1 MNILDKKSAG
11 AFFCPLDKKERLL
24 TRRHFQ
30 NLHCQNFHCKEKKP
44 NACADKTAQPISLV
58 HPAVFLEPETPLWQG
73 FGAGHALGALALALF
88 YGALDRKK
96 SPIEAPLRSLVTV
109 LVSKINHCAFC
120 VDINSAT
127 LLKRG
132 VSPEMV
138 LALDE
143 WQDNPIFDQR
153 QLAALDYADAITR
166 TGREVSEQ
174 MIKRLK
180 THFDD
185 DALVELTAVIAFQN
199 LSSKFNSALDV
210 PAQGFCSIL
219 EPAGTSSLQDEDK
232 KHPEAK

>member
-1 MNILDKKSAG
+1 MHVPTKPLNKYPWFIRL
-11 AFFCPLDKKERLL
+11 FFWNQK
-24 TRRHFQ
+24 RRYG
-30 NLHCQNFHCKEKKP
+30 K
-44 NACADKTAQPISLV
+44 V
-58 HPAVFLEPETPLWQG
+58 LEPGMLWARSPKV
-73 FGAGHALGALALALF
+73 FATLALF

-174 MIKRLK
+174 MIAGLK

-219 EPAGTSSLQDEDK
+219 EPAGTSSLQDDEDK

>member
-1 MNILDKKSAG
+1 MHVPTKPLNKYPWFIRL
-11 AFFCPLDKKERLL
+11 FFWNQK
-24 TRRHFQ
+24 RRYG
-30 NLHCQNFHCKEKKP
+30 K
-44 NACADKTAQPISLV
+44 V
-58 HPAVFLEPETPLWQG
+58 LEPGMLWARSPKV
-73 FGAGHALGALALALF
+73 FATLALF
-88 YGALDRKK
+88 YGALNRKK
-96 SPIEAPLRSLVTV
+96 SPIEGALRSLVTV

-132 VSPEMV
+132 VSPKMV
-138 LALDE
+138 LALDQ

-166 TGREVSEQ
+166 TEREVTRQ
-174 MIKRLK
+174 MIERLK

-210 PAQGFCSIL
+210 PAQGFCTIPGL
-219 EPAGTSSLQDEDK
+219 TGGE
-232 KHPEAK
+232 